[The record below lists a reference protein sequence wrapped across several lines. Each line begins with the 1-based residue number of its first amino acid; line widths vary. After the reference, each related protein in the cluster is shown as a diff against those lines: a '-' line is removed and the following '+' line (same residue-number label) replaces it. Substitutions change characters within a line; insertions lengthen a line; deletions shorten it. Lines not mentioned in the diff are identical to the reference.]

1 MIAEK
6 IQKGCKIR
14 LRKSL
19 SRKKIQ
25 EMENCREKIRKF
37 IFCMPFIRKLLENV
51 LHKTEKGK

>member
-19 SRKKIQ
+19 SRKKNTRDGKLQRKDKKVYFLYALYQ
-25 EMENCREKIRKF
+25 ETVGECAPQN
-37 IFCMPFIRKLLENV
+37 
-51 LHKTEKGK
+51 